1 MVARNANFRMY
12 LFPSLSLSPFS
23 LYIHLFPSPSLF
35 PTVLNANNTITG
47 GAYATGALL
56 RQGA

>member
-1 MVARNANFRMY
+1 MPVFVCIFLLLSLC
-12 LFPSLSLSPFS
+12 LFFSLSFS
-23 LYIHLFPSPSLF
+23 LPISLPSLF

-47 GAYATGALL
+47 GACATGALL